1 MWHCAY
7 TLWRGDYYNMFQE
20 SGHRADFKRTVDKL
34 IPKEL
39 RRPITTAAN
48 RAMNH
53 WEFLAITCSLFKAR
67 EKSRV
72 QGAISFSF
80 ASHVSF
86 SHQRWTNRLTICA
99 AYVNSGR
106 TLFDLFVWMDKS
118 SSKDRLQEVD
128 KQREKFRR
136 FVRPKTYSSLFHTTC
151 PSRRFVRL

>member
-1 MWHCAY
+1 
-7 TLWRGDYYNMFQE
+7 
-20 SGHRADFKRTVDKL
+20 
-34 IPKEL
+34 
-39 RRPITTAAN
+39 
-48 RAMNH
+48 MNH

-99 AYVNSGR
+99 AYVNSGL

-128 KQREKFRR
+128 KQREKFRQ

-151 PSRRFVRL
+151 PSRRFVRLKCENRNCLKTSGEIFKLMRHRVNRYKLHWVNNFSTWNWQF